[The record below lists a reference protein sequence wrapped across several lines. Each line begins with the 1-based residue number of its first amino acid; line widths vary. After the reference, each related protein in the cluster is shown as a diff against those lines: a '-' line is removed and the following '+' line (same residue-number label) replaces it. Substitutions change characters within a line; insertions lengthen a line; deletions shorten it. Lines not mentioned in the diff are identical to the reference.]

1 MKRENSC
8 PRLLIVAAILVMTFV
23 WLISIY
29 SKTSQYAHAD
39 IQEKAYFQMQQC
51 MNAVKQYKAGLNI
64 PIFSYDVCQTGM
76 LGEEFN
82 GITTTMGSL
91 EAKRTTAD
99 PNMAALVVRMLAD
112 AGIKEGDVV
121 CANFSGSFPS
131 LNIAVIT
138 ACDAMDV
145 QLAYITSVGSSTY
158 GANNPQLTFPEI
170 ADRLFQDGLISSNS
184 VMVTAGGDGDVGL
197 GMDSELLS
205 QIKSRISQRGLNWFE
220 QSQYRNNI
228 EAKKALLD
236 HFRPD
241 CFVSVGGNISSL
253 GIGIGS
259 DNHPQG
265 VIAPIVDMKIIDEKS
280 GLIDRYLAEG
290 IPVVNLL
297 NIKKITAEYAMPFD
311 TMAIEPIGKS
321 PVFHSVGF
329 NRIGIIFSF
338 LLTLSLIMVHTL
350 RRYKS
355 LIFAKRESE
364 NMLYET
370 DR

>member
-1 MKRENSC
+1 MKRENIC
-8 PRLLIVAAILVMTFV
+8 PRLLIVAAILVMTFI
-23 WLISIY
+23 WLISTY
-29 SKTSQYAHAD
+29 SETSQYAHAE
-39 IQEKAYFQMQQC
+39 IQEKAYLKMQQC
-51 MNAVKQYKAGLNI
+51 MSAVKQYKAALNI

-99 PNMAALVVRMLAD
+99 PNMAALVVRMLFD

-170 ADRLFQDGLISSNS
+170 ADRLFEDGLISCNS

-197 GMDSELLS
+197 GMDLELLS
-205 QIKSRISQRGLNWFE
+205 QIKSRISQRDLSWFE
-220 QSQYRNNI
+220 QSQYRENI
-228 EAKKALLD
+228 KAKKALLD
-236 HFRPD
+236 HFKPD

-265 VIAPIVDMKIIDEKS
+265 VIAPIVDMKLIDEKS
-280 GLIDRYLAEG
+280 GLIDSYLAEG
-290 IPVVNLL
+290 LPVINLL
-297 NIKKITAEYAMPFD
+297 NIKKITADYAMPFD
-311 TMAIEPIGKS
+311 SMVIEPVGKN
-321 PVFHSVGF
+321 PVFRTVSF
-329 NRIGIIFSF
+329 NRMFIVFSF
-338 LLTLSLIMVHTL
+338 LIISTLILFHSFK
-350 RRYKS
+350 RYKILTS
-355 LIFAKRESE
+355 AKKESE
-364 NMLYET
+364 NLLLENEK
-370 DR
+370 